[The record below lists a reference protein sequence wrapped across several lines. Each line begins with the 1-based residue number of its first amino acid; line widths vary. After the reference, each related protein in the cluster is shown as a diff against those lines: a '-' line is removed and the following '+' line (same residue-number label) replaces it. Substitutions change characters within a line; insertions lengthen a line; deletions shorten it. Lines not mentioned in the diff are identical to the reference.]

1 MIITIK
7 TDEKKKEMFQNLQK
21 LRRFVK
27 NISII
32 HGLTKKKR
40 EELQKLISEAKRK
53 EQCDPSRSYIY

>member
-21 LRRFVK
+21 PRRFVK
-27 NISII
+27 NISIT
-32 HGLTKKKR
+32 HDLTKKER

-53 EQCDPSRSYIY
+53 E